1 MTEEQKENTSSFL
14 ENGAAAASVVNGAIK
29 TGKAVAKIA
38 KGAAAGGPYGAIAS
52 ALWENRKVIA
62 NIVIAAIAFLMIP
75 VVVVMMLPSLIFGG
89 FGDTFSPADP
99 NNPIINSGTALL
111 DATTKITNAVQAV
124 LAEALSATE
133 AEIQSNFENS
143 NADRMEI

>member
-14 ENGAAAASVVNGAIK
+14 VNGAAAASVVNGAIK

-52 ALWENRKVIA
+52 ALWENRKVMA
-62 NIVIAAIAFLMIP
+62 NIVIAAIALLMIP
-75 VVVVMMLPSLIFGG
+75 IVVVMMLPSLIFGG

-111 DATTKITNAVQAV
+111 DATTKITNTTMYSIVKSIYYINEV
-124 LAEALSATE
+124 NHEKT
-133 AEIQSNFENS
+133 SN
-143 NADRMEI
+143 